1 MARFIL
7 ETDYD
12 MQIKQEIIRLLT
24 AQEFYKS
31 GKLVRAEQTAIKQIR
46 NRVGKRYDCDKIFT
60 PAQIAVGMIYK
71 PAVELINDL
80 TTTYPDA
87 QKDWAVKVIET
98 GGYIYQFDGNN
109 WKRTIYLD
117 TRDEWIVTI
126 TIDIGLYHLY
136 SQTGM
141 KDIPQHRQDRYQDA
155 LDWLKDVGNGDT
167 IPELP
172 ALVDEDGN
180 EYSEVIINSRPQ
192 ENQRW

>member
-1 MARFIL
+1 MPRFIL
-7 ETDYD
+7 ESDYD

-24 AQEFYKS
+24 AQEFYQS
-31 GKLVRAEQTAIKQIR
+31 AKLVRAENTAIRQIR
-46 NRVGKRYDCDKIFT
+46 NRIAKRYDCDKIFT
-60 PAQIAVGMIYK
+60 AVIPGD
-71 PAVELINDL
+71 P
-80 TTTYPDA
+80 
-87 QKDWAVKVIET
+87 
-98 GGYIYQFDGNN
+98 
-109 WKRTIYLD
+109 D
-117 TRDEWIVTI
+117 TRDQWIVTI
-126 TIDIGLYHLY
+126 TIDIALYHLY